1 MAKIRIVLLWHMHQ
15 PFYKDLVTGNY
26 RLPWVRLHALKDY
39 YGMVKLVDEFPD
51 VHQTFNLVP
60 SLVTQIEDYVS
71 GKARDPFLD
80 VAAKPASELSSEER
94 RFALA
99 YLFQANPVHMI
110 ARYPRYE
117 ELHLRFH
124 GAGENPERALPRFD
138 PQDLT
143 DLQVLSQLAWFD
155 EFFLQEPA
163 VAELV
168 RKGRDYS
175 LEDQSFV
182 VGLERELISRVL
194 PAYAEASRRGSIEIS
209 TSPYYHPILPL
220 LCDTDMGGVST
231 PGLKLPQNRFQ
242 HPEDARTQLERGLA
256 LHERVFGVRPR
267 GAWPSEGSLS
277 DQVLRIAAEAGL
289 EWMASDEG
297 VLSRSIDYVM
307 RRDGNGVLHPDSA
320 DRLYRIYRFESGA
333 PPIYLFFRDHA
344 LSDLIGFVYSGMPP
358 KAAAESFLGR
368 IRECARPLLAQKRDA
383 IVPVIL
389 DGENAWEYYPQSGR
403 EFLRRFYDGIARDPQ
418 MEAVTAFEAIRE
430 EESSRGET
438 PRGGKKKAAKKSAK
452 AAPPKPP
459 EPATAN
465 GENDSPGDRRRFVRL
480 SKVMPGSWIHANF
493 NVWIGAPEDNRSWD
507 YLSAARD
514 YYANYGMTAGEE
526 QRALAFEELLI
537 AEGSDWNWWYGP
549 EHHTANDRDFDELY
563 RKHLSNVYLALGA
576 RPPDCLAQP
585 IAAVEVRPSYA
596 PQAAYIHPR
605 VDAPYERYFDWI
617 GAAMY
622 SSDRRAGAMH
632 GKQFLLDSV
641 RAGIDET
648 NLYGRLDFAELP
660 DHDFELRVNFECLP
674 PSGAMPDPL
683 TLEVTVEHG
692 AISSWRLR
700 ETDNEAI
707 VADSAAGP
715 PEGFVVSLRRNFGF
729 QVPLSCFHCVPQ
741 SRLRLRVGL
750 WHNRLPLDALPIE
763 GWVELLVVPEEDL
776 EAGVFNYS
784 ASS

>member
-15 PFYKDLVTGNY
+15 PFYKDLVTGSY

-39 YGMVKLVDEFPD
+39 YGMVKLLDEFPD

-71 GKARDPFLD
+71 GKAQDPFFD
-80 VAAKPASELSSEER
+80 VAAKPARELSPEER

-99 YLFQANPVHMI
+99 YLFQANPIHMI

-117 ELHLRFH
+117 ELHLRFR
-124 GAGENPERALPRFD
+124 GAGENPERAVPRFD
-138 PQDLT
+138 LQDLT

-155 EFFLQEPA
+155 EFFLKEPA
-163 VAELV
+163 IAELV

-175 LEDQSFV
+175 LEDQRFV
-182 VGLERELISRVL
+182 LGLERELIARVL
-194 PAYAEASRRGSIEIS
+194 PAYAEAARRGTIEIS

-220 LCDTDMGGVST
+220 LCDTDMGGIST

-242 HPEDARTQLERGLA
+242 HPEDARTQLDRGLA
-256 LHERVFGVRPR
+256 LHERVFGLRPR
-267 GAWPSEGSLS
+267 GAWPSEGSIS
-277 DQVLRIAAEAGL
+277 EQVLRIAGEAGL

-297 VLSRSIDYVM
+297 VLSRSLDYVFT
-307 RRDGNGVLHPDSA
+307 RDGNGVLHSDSA
-320 DRLYRIYRFESGA
+320 ERLYRIYRYESGA
-333 PPIYLFFRDHA
+333 PPVYLFFRDHA
-344 LSDLIGFVYSGMPP
+344 LSDLIGFVFSGMPP
-358 KAAAESFLGR
+358 KAAADNFLAR
-368 IRECARPLLAQKRDA
+368 IKDCARPILAQGRDA

-389 DGENAWEYYPQSGR
+389 DGENAWEYYPESGR

-418 MEAVTAFEAIRE
+418 LEALTASEAIRE
-430 EESSRGET
+430 EESSRGESV
-438 PRGGKKKAAKKSAK
+438 RAGKKKAPKKAGGK
-452 AAPPKPP
+452 ALEPAAPV
-459 EPATAN
+459 EP
-465 GENDSPGDRRRFVRL
+465 DPPGDRRRFVRL
-480 SKVMPGSWIHANF
+480 AKLTPGSWIHANF

-514 YYANYGMTAGEE
+514 YYANYGMTASEE
-526 QRALAFEELLI
+526 QRALAFEELQI

-549 EHHTANDRDFDELY
+549 EHHSANDRDFDELY

-576 RPPDCLAQP
+576 RPPDYLAQP
-585 IAAVEVRPSYA
+585 IAAVEVRPSYT

-605 VDAPYERYFDWI
+605 VDAEYERYFDWI

-648 NLYGRLDFAELP
+648 NLYGRLDFANLP
-660 DHDFELRVNFECLP
+660 EHDFELRVNFECLP
-674 PSGAMPDPL
+674 PKAIKPTSL
-683 TLEVTVEHG
+683 TLEVTIEHG
-692 AISSWRLR
+692 AVVSWQLH
-700 ETDNEAI
+700 ETDKNMV
-707 VADSAAGP
+707 VADFAADP
-715 PEGFVVSLRRNFGF
+715 PAGFVVSLRRNFGF
-729 QVPLSCFHCVPQ
+729 QVPLAALHCEPQ
-741 SRLRLRVGL
+741 SSLRLRVGL
-750 WHNRLPLDALPIE
+750 WHNRLPLDALPLE
-763 GWVELLVVPEEDL
+763 GWVELQVVSEEDL